1 MECPKSD
8 QSFECCICKK
18 TFRQPQSFKGHWR
31 THSRDGLLL
40 ACDTCGREVIQ
51 SQGQGHTHETFCD
64 DHFDCDK
71 CNKQFADIQCLN
83 EHKAEEHGM
92 FYQCA
97 KSKYFCEKIEHCTL
111 SKNVK
116 KSWSLIN
123 AISGRKRKS
132 PSIKELLINDTI
144 VSDDKV
150 IAESFNDFFTNIG
163 INLAAES
170 DQLYNNL
177 GDDPNFHQHQCP
189 GTRFCIC
196 AER

>member
-1 MECPKSD
+1 VNIE
-8 QSFECCICKK
+8 I
-18 TFRQPQSFKGHWR
+18 RR
-31 THSRDGLLL
+31 
-40 ACDTCGREVIQ
+40 
-51 SQGQGHTHETFCD
+51 
-64 DHFDCDK
+64 
-71 CNKQFADIQCLN
+71 
-83 EHKAEEHGM
+83 
-92 FYQCA
+92 A

-123 AISGRKRKS
+123 AISERKCKS
-132 PSIKELLINDTI
+132 PSVKELLINNTI

-177 GDDPNFHQHQCP
+177 GDLNFHQHCP
-189 GTRFCIC
+189 GTRFYFTDISVSNV
-196 AER
+196 ALRLQNLKASKATGIDNIPAKDLKAASHNK